1 MKPMRF
7 AFVIAVTVFITQ
19 YGWICCIGDRSQPP
33 ISITRIPGTKIEV
46 VLGGPLKN
54 GDYFYSVTLRGIRI
68 SPELGRLQPN
78 QTTPARLEDLSDGI
92 YRVRWGDAQSGPYVI
107 IDTKKELIVE
117 DSNGTNPKNQPF
129 NKPEF

>member
-1 MKPMRF
+1 MKPMRT

-19 YGWICCIGDRSQPP
+19 YGCICCIGTPSRAPV
-33 ISITRIPGTKIEV
+33 SITTIPNTQVKVLLHGPGKRGEYSGV
-46 VLGGPLKN
+46 VVFKN
-54 GDYFYSVTLRGIRI
+54 AWTPR
-68 SPELGRLQPN
+68 ELGRLQPN
-78 QTTPARLEDLSDGI
+78 QTTPARLEDLGDGI

-117 DSNGTNPKNQPF
+117 DSNGANPKNQPF